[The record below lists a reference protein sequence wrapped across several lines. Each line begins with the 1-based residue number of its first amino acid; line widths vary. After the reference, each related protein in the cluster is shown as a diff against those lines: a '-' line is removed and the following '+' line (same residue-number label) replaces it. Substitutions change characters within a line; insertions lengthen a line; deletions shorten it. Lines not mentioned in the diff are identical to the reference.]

1 MNSDDKRPAGATSP
15 DPEVVADLIR
25 SAGRRA
31 APPETAYRQA
41 LDVATN
47 AWRLKVDR
55 MQRRRRYLQIAT
67 GLAAGVATLAALLA
81 ILPRDE
87 RAPIVRAAAL
97 ERIIG
102 TLEVRSPA
110 DAGWQLLHDDSAVL
124 DAGTRLRTGASS
136 RAGLRLEGGA
146 SLRLAEGTEVV
157 LADPARLELIAGRA
171 YVDSD
176 SGARARKAVEIVTPT
191 ATAIEVGTQF
201 EVGLLDDTYRLRV
214 REGHVVLRHGDRRSE
229 GAAGEQLMIGPD
241 GRVERTAILAT
252 DVDWQWV
259 ESVASAP
266 DVNERPVTEL
276 LAWVARETGRRV
288 RFTDSDVERRAA
300 TTILHGSIRHLAPL
314 EALSV
319 MLATTDLEYVELGD
333 GTLLIRTRPTH

>member
-1 MNSDDKRPAGATSP
+1 MNSDEQRPTGATSP
-15 DPEVVADLIR
+15 EPELVADLIR

-41 LDVATN
+41 LDAATN
-47 AWRLKVDR
+47 AWRLKIDR

-67 GLAAGVATLAALLA
+67 GLAAGMATLALLFA

-87 RAPIVRAAAL
+87 RAPAARVAAL

-102 TLEVRSPA
+102 TLEVRPTA

-124 DAGTRLRTGASS
+124 HAGTRLRTGASS

-157 LADPARLELIAGRA
+157 LADPAKLELIAGRA
-171 YVDSD
+171 YVDSG
-176 SGARARKAVEIVTPT
+176 SGPRAGKAIEIVTPT

-201 EVGLLDDTYRLRV
+201 EVGLFDDTYRLRV
-214 REGHVVLRHGDRRSE
+214 REGRVVLRHGDGHSE
-229 GAAGEQLMIGPD
+229 GAAGEQLLIGPD
-241 GRVERTAILAT
+241 GRIERTAILTT

-259 ESVASAP
+259 ESVAPAP
-266 DVNERPVTEL
+266 DVNERPVTDL
-276 LAWVARETGRRV
+276 LAWVARETGRPV
-288 RFTDSDVERRAA
+288 RFTDGEVERRAA